1 MITASS
7 DVTEMART
15 FCGGSLGT
23 GEQSRGRR
31 VSAAWLKYMTSEV
44 VLMISTCQKSLLI
57 AVAKKT

>member
-23 GEQSRGRR
+23 GESRVEGISVTWFKR
-31 VSAAWLKYMTSEV
+31 MTSKV
-44 VLMISTCQKSLLI
+44 VLMISTCHKSLVI
-57 AVAKKT
+57 AVAKKI

>member
-23 GEQSRGRR
+23 GESRGRR